1 VVGVPRE
8 IPVTPRHRRSVVKRW
23 VSLALVPALVIGGC
37 EHNPM
42 ESRPN
47 LEPLPPARGTG
58 SLAAGS
64 GASRTNGLIGTPT
77 ATPPALISTAN
88 SETPLLPLA
97 DGVSLGDIT
106 LDFADSD
113 IREVVAQT
121 LGNVLH
127 ANYTIDPAV
136 RGTATLHSAGPMS
149 RGRLMTTLQSLLAAN
164 NATIVE
170 TAGLY
175 RVVPAPG
182 AGASLGAGGEAGS
195 AAVPLRYA
203 SAPELAKIL
212 QPFLQNGGKI
222 AAESGT
228 NALVV
233 VGDPATRAALTG
245 LIKGFDVDSL
255 AGQSYALFPVTA
267 GDAQETATALQAA
280 FRAQSGGALAGVVR
294 VVPMQTINSVL
305 LIAGQPA
312 YIEDARRVFAMIE
325 RVRRQTVRSWRVF
338 YLQNSRSNDVANV
351 LQQAFTP
358 GHVTAQPTRNDV
370 GSTAPGA
377 QTSRLGG
384 GGGGGG
390 GGMGG
395 GGRGMGQG
403 GRGGAGGTDGLTGS
417 PNAAG
422 GGSPGQAGANN
433 ADDGGAAA
441 GNPLLGGLGGQP
453 DQSDSTAQTS
463 SMRIIPNNQN
473 NAVLIYGTPQEVE
486 TAEAML
492 RKVDILP
499 LQVLIEAVI
508 AEVTLNDDLKYG
520 TQFFFKSR
528 GVNVILDNAAQA
540 VTSLAGAA
548 LATQLPGL
556 AIGGSGA
563 GGAPFVI
570 QALQAVTQVNVLSSP
585 QLLVMDNHP
594 ARLQVG
600 ALVPYLTQSGQSTL
614 VSNAPV
620 INSIDYR
627 ETGVITQVTPRV
639 NSGGLVTLD
648 ISQEVSNVDQLATQT
663 QGINSPTFFER
674 SVQSRVVV
682 QDGQT
687 VGLAG
692 LIQDSSS
699 RGNQG
704 IPWLKD
710 VPLLGWLSGTQA
722 NSRTRTELLVLLT
735 PRVIHDQRDARAA
748 TEELRAGLANAAMVP
763 ELLRTLKPSGSNDPG
778 AALRRKLKLES
789 P

>member
-1 VVGVPRE
+1 M
-8 IPVTPRHRRSVVKRW
+8 KRW
-23 VSLALVPALVIGGC
+23 VSLALVPALVVAGC

-42 ESRPN
+42 EPRPS
-47 LEPLPPARGTG
+47 LEPLPPPVRGTG
-58 SLAAGS
+58 SSPTGLGS
-64 GASRTNGLIGTPT
+64 SRINGLIGTPT

-88 SETPLLPLA
+88 LETPLPPSA
-97 DGVSLGDIT
+97 GGASLGDIT
-106 LDFADSD
+106 LDFADAD
-113 IREVVAQT
+113 IREVVAQI
-121 LGNVLH
+121 LGSVLH

-149 RGRLMTTLQSLLAAN
+149 RGRLLTTLQSLLAAN
-164 NATIVE
+164 NATVVE

-195 AAVPLRYA
+195 AGVPLRYA
-203 SAPELAKIL
+203 SAPELAKVL

-222 AAESGT
+222 AAEPGT

-245 LIKGFDVDSL
+245 LIKAFDVDSL

-267 GDAQETATALQAA
+267 GDAQDTATALQTA

-305 LIAGQPA
+305 LIASQPA

-325 RVRRQTVRSWRVF
+325 RVRRQTVRSWRVY

-377 QTSRLGG
+377 RTSRLGG
-384 GGGGGG
+384 GRGG
-390 GGMGG
+390 GG

-403 GRGGAGGTDGLTGS
+403 GRGGMGGTDGLTGS
-417 PNAAG
+417 GNAAG
-422 GGSPGQAGANN
+422 GGLAGQAGANN
-433 ADDGGAAA
+433 ADDGGLAA
-441 GNPLLGGLGGQP
+441 GNPLLGGLGGQQ
-453 DQSDSTAQTS
+453 DLSDTSAQTS
-463 SMRIIPNNQN
+463 AMRIIPNNQN
-473 NAVLIYGTPQEVE
+473 NAVLIYGTPQETE

-508 AEVTLNDDLKYG
+508 AEVTLNDELKYG

-528 GVNVILDNAAQA
+528 GVNVILDNAAQSVA
-540 VTSLAGAA
+540 SLASAA

-614 VSNAPV
+614 VSNAPI

-763 ELLRTLKPSGSNDPG
+763 EVLRSLKPSGSNDPG
-778 AALRRKLKLES
+778 AGLRRKLKLES